1 MYKGTQFLGIM
12 KMRGR
17 GGRGR
22 GRSGGGRGHVQRNY
36 DRYAGQPRPDN
47 SKIARSEMN
56 VRKAWVLQNWSGSST
71 PAFHVSLGCGQ
82 GGDAH
87 KLTRA
92 LPMGSTVLNVDF
104 SDLSLEEFQNRVA
117 NVPLLTN
124 SIEWL
129 FECADLTSWV
139 VPDHFRGNA
148 HSASCM
154 LAMHYFA
161 HDTYTLTDFFT
172 NVVQAL
178 LKEDGVFTAVYPDPD
193 VVLDCMRTLDEN
205 NCHHSELFSMQVRPD
220 HLAAYQAGETD
231 SLSYRFSL
239 EGTMSNVEEYLVSQ
253 ASLVSAL
260 TASGLTLLEQ
270 TNLYN
275 IGCGSLRSAM
285 GLRGDVSSV
294 SAQLLR
300 LYTAIRVRK

>member
-1 MYKGTQFLGIM
+1 M
-12 KMRGR
+12 
-17 GGRGR
+17 
-22 GRSGGGRGHVQRNY
+22 QRNY

-47 SKIARSEMN
+47 SKTARSEMN
-56 VRKAWVLQNWSGSST
+56 VRKAWVLQNWAGSST

-92 LPMGSTVLNVDF
+92 LPLGSTVLNVDF
-104 SDLSLEEFQNRVA
+104 SDLSLEEFQSRVA

-139 VPDHFRGNA
+139 VPDQFRGNA
-148 HSASCM
+148 HSVSCM

-161 HDTYTLTDFFT
+161 CDTHTLTRFFT
-172 NVVQAL
+172 NVVHAL
-178 LKEDGVFTAVYPDPD
+178 LKTDGVYVAVYPDPD
-193 VVLDCMRTLDEN
+193 VVLDCLKCLDEN
-205 NCHHSELFSMQVRPD
+205 NCYQSELFTIQVRPEE
-220 HLAAYQAGETD
+220 LAAYVAGEAD
-231 SLSYRFSL
+231 GLSYRFSL

-253 ASLVSAL
+253 QALVSAL

-275 IGCGSLRSAM
+275 IGCGDLRAAM